1 MRTLLV
7 LTALALATAG
17 CGLFSTNPAE
27 PPIAGPGG
35 VPPNF
40 TSPESTL
47 ATFARA
53 IHDRSITN
61 YGQALADTLL
71 ESNPSSP
78 LPSEFHAVY
87 DPADIIEWQN
97 AGHPNYIVDWRRND
111 ELTLFPQFIANF
123 PDAFY
128 DTYFTVDEDRGG
140 IINLGGP
147 SQKQIWNLHYRVW
160 AGATPVAAGT
170 AGITFERV
178 GLAGDYKMTYWEDH
192 RDTTN
197 VRTWGKHRLEG
208 R

>member
-1 MRTLLV
+1 MRRFLSFLILV
-7 LTALALATAG
+7 CLFGCSSGTRSPEQPCACDPAG
-17 CGLFSTNPAE
+17 T
-27 PPIAGPGG
+27 
-35 VPPNF
+35 NF
-40 TSPESTL
+40 TTPDSTL
-47 ATFARA
+47 ATLARA
-53 IHDRSITN
+53 VHDRSITN
-61 YGQALADTLL
+61 YGLCFADTLL
-71 ESNPSSP
+71 ESR
-78 LPSEFHAVY
+78 EFHAAY

-97 AGHPNYIVDWRRND
+97 AGHPTYIIDWRRND

-140 IINLGGP
+140 IVNLGGP
-147 SQKQIWNLHYRVW
+147 TQKQIWNLHYRVW
-160 AGATPVAAGT
+160 AGTTPVAAGT

>member
-1 MRTLLV
+1 MRKLLLLIV
-7 LTALALATAG
+7 LALSAAG
-17 CGLFSTNPAE
+17 CGLFSTKPAE
-27 PPIAGPGG
+27 PPVGNIG

-40 TSPESTL
+40 TVPESTL

-53 IHDRSITN
+53 IHDRSITTF
-61 YGQALADTLL
+61 GQALADTLL
-71 ESNPSSP
+71 EGR
-78 LPSEFHAVY
+78 EFHATY

-140 IINLGGP
+140 IINLGGTT
-147 SQKQIWNLHYRVW
+147 QKQIWNLHYRVW
-160 AGATPVAAGT
+160 AGATPVAAGS

-178 GLAGDYKMTYWEDH
+178 GLAGEYKMTFWEDH

-197 VRTWGKHRLEG
+197 VRSWGKHRLEG